1 MERGIS
7 IPLNSRLTTEKGIA
21 VTSPHKEVVHCN
33 SRLNIESSIAVSSA
47 HKEADM
53 PRISR
58 IGKWHEV
65 RAKIVASY
73 PENSHPSPET
83 G

>member
-1 MERGIS
+1 M
-7 IPLNSRLTTEKGIA
+7 EKGMA
-21 VTSPHKEVVHCN
+21 VTSPHKEIVHCN
-33 SRLNIESSIAVSSA
+33 SRLNIERSIAVSSA

-58 IGKWHEV
+58 IERWHEV
-65 RAKIVASY
+65 RAKAVASY